1 MRRGLILWTIGR
13 SFTER
18 HDPFY
23 QVPAVTKSFNDVDSI
38 LHEFGELEDPR
49 SSINRHHLLG
59 DLIAICIMAVIA
71 GADGPLAIGTWAEN
85 NEEWLNERLELPNGI
100 PSHDTIGRLLAALN
114 PTAFQS
120 CFESWIASVRVAE
133 EVEDLNQIAIDGKVL
148 RRSHDRRKGLGPLWL
163 VSAWSVD
170 RGISLGQLATDEKS
184 NEITAIPE
192 LLANIEIK
200 DAVITIDAAGC
211 QRKIAKTIIDGKGN
225 YVLSLK
231 GNQGKIDEAVST
243 YIETHMENDFANIQ
257 VERFSETLKGHGRND
272 EITYYQMQVPKDL
285 ANREKWA
292 GLKTLG
298 VAIRYSESGEKWSTE
313 VRYYVNSIAMNVKRF
328 ARFVRGHWAI
338 ESTLHWCLD
347 MTFREDESRVRD
359 RTTATNL
366 AWLNRFGLSL
376 LKQQDDKHSI
386 AMRRRIAGWN
396 LDYLAQVLGI
406 PRA

>member
-1 MRRGLILWTIGR
+1 M
-13 SFTER
+13 
-18 HDPFY
+18 
-23 QVPAVTKSFNDVDSI
+23 TKSFDDVDSI
-38 LHEFGELEDPR
+38 LQEFRELEDPR
-49 SSINRHHLLG
+49 STINRHHLLG
-59 DLIAICIMAVIA
+59 DLIVICIMAVIA
-71 GADGPLAIGTWAEN
+71 GADGPLAIGIWAEN
-85 NEEWLNERLELPNGI
+85 NEEWLNERLELPNGV

-114 PTAFQS
+114 PSAFQS
-120 CFESWIASVRVAE
+120 CFESWIASVTIADDAK
-133 EVEDLNQIAIDGKVL
+133 DLNQIAIDGKVL

-192 LLANIEIK
+192 LLASIEIK
-200 DAVITIDAAGC
+200 DAVVTIDAAGC
-211 QRKIAKTIIDGKGN
+211 QRKIAKTIIDGKGD

-231 GNQGKIDEAVST
+231 GNQGKIYEAVST
-243 YIETHMENDFANIQ
+243 YIETHMGNDFADIK
-257 VERFSETLKGHGRND
+257 VERFTEKLKGHGRKD
-272 EITYYQMQVPKDL
+272 EITYYQMPVPKDL

-292 GLKTLG
+292 GLKTIG
-298 VAIRYSESGEKWSTE
+298 VAIRYSEFGDKWSTE
-313 VRYYVNSIAMNVKRF
+313 VRYYINSIAMHVKRF

-359 RTTATNL
+359 RNTANNL
-366 AWLNRFGLSL
+366 AWLKRFGLSL

-386 AMRRRIAGWN
+386 AMRRRVAGWN

-406 PRA
+406 PTA